1 MIALKSSRRLMLMLL
16 MTLPFAGWAQ
26 ALSQQQAGLALKEA
40 LSTGVQQA
48 SSQLATLN
56 GYYGNPLIRILMPD
70 EARPVVNSL
79 QRIGLGYMVD
89 SAVLAMNRAA
99 EQAASKAAPIFL
111 QAIQHMQLQD
121 ALQILKGSDTA
132 ATAYLRQTTYADL
145 KRAFQPVIDS
155 SLQQTGATSW
165 WEKIFTAYNKIPF
178 TRKINPDLPGYVTD
192 RALQGLFLT
201 IGEEEKKIRTHPEQQ
216 VSALLRQAFGALPS
230 SR

>member
-1 MIALKSSRRLMLMLL
+1 MLVSKRSLTFMMMLAL
-16 MTLPFAGWAQ
+16 PVVGNAQ
-26 ALSQQQAGLALKEA
+26 AFSQQEAGAALKEA
-40 LSTGVQQA
+40 LSTGVQHA
-48 SSQLATLN
+48 AARLAAVN

-79 QRIGLGYMVD
+79 QHIGLGYMVD

-121 ALQILKGSDTA
+121 ALQIVKGSDTA
-132 ATAYLRQTTYADL
+132 ATAYLRKTTYTGL
-145 KRAFQPVIDS
+145 HHAFEPVIDS
-155 SLQQTGATSW
+155 SLHQTGATIW

-178 TRKINPDLPGYVTD
+178 TRKINPDLTGYVTD

-201 IGEEEKKIRTHPEQQ
+201 IGEEEKKIRSHPEQQ
-216 VSALLRQAFGALPS
+216 ASELLRQVFGGLS
-230 SR
+230 TIR

>member
-1 MIALKSSRRLMLMLL
+1 MLISKRSLTFMMMLAL
-16 MTLPFAGWAQ
+16 PVVGNAQ
-26 ALSQQQAGLALKEA
+26 AFSQQEAGAALKEA
-40 LSTGVQQA
+40 LSTGVQHA
-48 SSQLATLN
+48 ATRLAAVN

-121 ALQILKGSDTA
+121 ALQIVKGSDTA
-132 ATAYLRQTTYADL
+132 ATAYLRKTTYAGL
-145 KRAFQPVIDS
+145 HHAFEPVIDS
-155 SLQQTGATSW
+155 SLHQTGATIW

-178 TRKINPDLPGYVTD
+178 TRKINPDLTGYVTD

-201 IGEEEKKIRTHPEQQ
+201 IGEEEKKIRSHPEQQ
-216 VSALLRQAFGALPS
+216 ASELLRQVFGGLS
-230 SR
+230 TVR

>member
-1 MIALKSSRRLMLMLL
+1 MLVSKRSLTFMMMLAL
-16 MTLPFAGWAQ
+16 PVVGNAQ
-26 ALSQQQAGLALKEA
+26 AFSQQEAGAALKEA
-40 LSTGVQQA
+40 LSTGVQHA
-48 SSQLATLN
+48 AARLAAVN

-121 ALQILKGSDTA
+121 ALQIVKGSDTA
-132 ATAYLRQTTYADL
+132 ATAYLRKTTYAGL
-145 KRAFQPVIDS
+145 HHAFEPVIDS
-155 SLQQTGATSW
+155 SLHQTGATIW

-178 TRKINPDLPGYVTD
+178 TRKINPDLTGYVTD

-201 IGEEEKKIRTHPEQQ
+201 IGEEEKKIRSHPEQQ
-216 VSALLRQAFGALPS
+216 ASELLRQVFGSLS
-230 SR
+230 TVR